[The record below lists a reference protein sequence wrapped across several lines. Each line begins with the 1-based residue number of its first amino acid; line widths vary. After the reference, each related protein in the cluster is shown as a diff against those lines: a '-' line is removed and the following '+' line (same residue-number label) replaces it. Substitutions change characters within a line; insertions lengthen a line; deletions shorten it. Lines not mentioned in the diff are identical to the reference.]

1 MRAAASHGFK
11 FEVEVENDVAAVKS
25 YADGLIW
32 LRDTHHVVSA
42 SPTEPCISRLVVR
55 CRRPAL
61 GLAAGAGNASP
72 SRCGAEVRPSGLDA
86 SGP

>member
-1 MRAAASHGFK
+1 MAAALGFK
-11 FEVEVENDVAAVKS
+11 FEVEVENDGKS
-25 YADGLIW
+25 CADGLIW
-32 LRDTHHVVSA
+32 LRDTSCVVSA

-72 SRCGAEVRPSGLDA
+72 SRCGAEGRPSGLDA